1 MTFGFKSG
9 DLDVGKTIQVFDSM
23 GLGVAIPRIISDVS
37 EFIDWHDPEIHQKIA
52 FRMCEFF
59 DQSAYFNNSGSV
71 WKW

>member
-9 DLDVGKTIQVFDSM
+9 DLDVGKTIQVFESL
-23 GLGVAIPRIISDVS
+23 GLGVAVPRTISDVS
-37 EFIDWHDPEIHQKIA
+37 EVIDWYDPEIYQIIA